1 MRETPVKRG
10 DGRCFHISV
19 GVYTGIFRHPVGGVG
34 NLGRVRPHPNAIS
47 KTPELHSR
55 DLENQTKGQTAWA
68 QAHRRVFHFSLRN
81 YGYYCL
87 FLLSISSFPK
97 NPSRNGVGGMERH
110 SDGSAPMGR
119 EDVLTSGGDA
129 EQERRGNPEK

>member
-55 DLENQTKGQTAWA
+55 DLENRLTGQVEALQPFWKD
-68 QAHRRVFHFSLRN
+68 FHFSGLN
-81 YGYYCL
+81 YG
-87 FLLSISSFPK
+87 
-97 NPSRNGVGGMERH
+97 
-110 SDGSAPMGR
+110 
-119 EDVLTSGGDA
+119 
-129 EQERRGNPEK
+129 